1 MSPLRD
7 RVVLLQQALLHA
19 PEYYSLPDEVRAACK
34 RFLSLLGSGNP
45 EDPHAIVRLEAAYGS
60 ALTEA
65 RSLIA
70 RMRLTLDA
78 EHPLPSE
85 EAVLVSASNVDP
97 NPYDQGSAECRPEE
111 PTPVPDYAGDSS
123 TEVDQSSPL
132 PSVITHYEFHPVAD
146 LFPLMA
152 DDELRALADDIRAN
166 GQREPAWLWQGKI
179 IDGRNRYRACVLEG
193 RETWVREW
201 DGQGSLVAFVLS
213 LNLHRRH
220 LTDQQRALVAA
231 RANEAFEAE
240 ALERRNAN
248 LQQNKGSTDGLD
260 PGHRSRGRSAELA
273 AKALGVSRDSVNKA
287 AKILK
292 EGDEALIQA
301 VQAGEASLD
310 AAATVARLPREEQRE
325 AVKKNEVKETARR
338 ARSQARPTATPTTVP
353 GEVGTDVG
361 DTDPDPVSVV
371 QDPASKDKGSR
382 STVLDSLGSRLRSE
396 LESWAKEDLQGASEW
411 FDDFCGA
418 TRARLADLAPG
429 EGDEQDTSDE
439 DSQSEE
445 PNDEWADILA
455 GV

>member
-1 MSPLRD
+1 MTSYVPS
-7 RVVLLQQALLHA
+7 QTT
-19 PEYYSLPDEVRAACK
+19 
-34 RFLSLLGSGNP
+34 SGRTDNANQP
-45 EDPHAIVRLEAAYGS
+45 G
-60 ALTEA
+60 
-65 RSLIA
+65 
-70 RMRLTLDA
+70 
-78 EHPLPSE
+78 
-85 EAVLVSASNVDP
+85 
-97 NPYDQGSAECRPEE
+97 
-111 PTPVPDYAGDSS
+111 
-123 TEVDQSSPL
+123 
-132 PSVITHYEFHPVAD
+132 YE
-146 LFPLMA
+146 
-152 DDELRALADDIRAN
+152 
-166 GQREPAWLWQGKI
+166 GKI

-231 RANEAFEAE
+231 RAKEAFEAE

-325 AVKKNEVKETARR
+325 AVRKNEVKETARR
-338 ARSQARPTATPTTVP
+338 ARSQAAPTTVP
-353 GEVGTDVG
+353 EEVGTDVG
-361 DTDPDPVSVV
+361 DTDPDP
-371 QDPASKDKGSR
+371 ASKENESR
-382 STVLDSLGSRLRSE
+382 RTVLDSLASRLGLE
-396 LESWAKEDLQGASEW
+396 LESWAADEYERAIQW

-429 EGDEQDTSDE
+429 EGDDE
-439 DSQSEE
+439 DTGDSQRKE
-445 PNDEWADILA
+445 PDDEWADILD

>member
-1 MSPLRD
+1 MSPLPD

-19 PEYYSLPDEVRAACK
+19 LEYFSLPDQVRGECK
-34 RFLSLLGSGNP
+34 RFLSLVGSGNP
-45 EDPHAIVRLEAAYGS
+45 EDPHSIVRLEAAYGS
-60 ALTEA
+60 ALAEA

-70 RMRLTLDA
+70 QMRLTLDA
-78 EHPLPSE
+78 EHPLPSDD
-85 EAVLVSASNVDP
+85 ASTAAPSNVADNPYEHDSEPERRPEKPTREP
-97 NPYDQGSAECRPEE
+97 NPPEQ
-111 PTPVPDYAGDSS
+111 A
-123 TEVDQSSPL
+123 EVDQSSPTE
-132 PSVITHYEFHPVAD
+132 PVITHYEFHPVAE
-146 LFPLMA
+146 LFPLMGDA
-152 DDELRALADDIRAN
+152 DLDSLRADIRER
-166 GQREPAWLWQGKI
+166 GQREPAWLWEGKI
-179 IDGRNRYRACVLEG
+179 VDGRNRHRACLLEG
-193 RETWVREW
+193 KETLVRDW

-220 LTDQQRALVAA
+220 LTDPQRAMVAA
-231 RANEAFEAE
+231 KAKEAFEQE
-240 ALERRNAN
+240 ALERRSAN
-248 LQQNKGSTDGLD
+248 LLQNKGSTDGLD

-325 AVKKNEVKETARR
+325 AVNRNEVKETAKR
-338 ARSQARPTATPTTVP
+338 ARSQARPAAPPIAVP
-353 GEVGTDVG
+353 VAVGRDG
-361 DTDPDPVSVV
+361 GGTDPDPVSDVV
-371 QDPASKDKGSR
+371 DEESR
-382 STVLDSLGSRLRSE
+382 STVLDSVGSRLRSE
-396 LESWAKEDLQGASEW
+396 LESWAKEDHQGASEW
-411 FDDFCGA
+411 FDGFYSA

-429 EGDEQDTSDE
+429 EGDDEDTG

>member
-1 MSPLRD
+1 MSPLPD

-19 PEYYSLPDEVRAACK
+19 LEYYSLPDPERAACK
-34 RFLSLLGSGNP
+34 PFLSLVGTVDP
-45 EDPHAIVRLEAAYGS
+45 EDPHSIVRLEAAYAS
-60 ALTEA
+60 ALAEA
-65 RSLIA
+65 NSLIA
-70 RMRLTLDA
+70 AGRLTLDA
-78 EHPLPSE
+78 EHPLPSDDASTE
-85 EAVLVSASNVDP
+85 PSAAASNVAGNPYEHDSEPERRPEKPTREP
-97 NPYDQGSAECRPEE
+97 NPPEQ
-111 PTPVPDYAGDSS
+111 A
-123 TEVDQSSPL
+123 EVDQSSPTE
-132 PSVITHYEFHPVAD
+132 PVITHYEFHPVAD

-201 DGQGSLVAFVLS
+201 NGQSSLVAFVLS

-231 RANEAFEAE
+231 RAKEAFEAE

-325 AVKKNEVKETARR
+325 AVRKNEVKETARR
-338 ARSQARPTATPTTVP
+338 ARSQAAPTTVP
-353 GEVGTDVG
+353 EEVGTDVG
-361 DTDPDPVSVV
+361 DTDPDP
-371 QDPASKDKGSR
+371 ASKENESR
-382 STVLDSLGSRLRSE
+382 RTVLDSLASRLGLE
-396 LESWAKEDLQGASEW
+396 LESWAADEYERAIQW

-429 EGDEQDTSDE
+429 EGDDE
-439 DSQSEE
+439 DTGDSQRKE
-445 PNDEWADILA
+445 PDDEWADILD